1 MSDRATIFIDGN
13 NWYHAICAVGVTDRG
28 RLDYRAISLK
38 LLGPRTWIETRYYIG
53 RVSQTGNAQLYADQR
68 KFVAS
73 LTAADPRI
81 SVHFGRLEPRIHENA
96 AAIELQQYL
105 ANLPSRIDPALY
117 RELSD
122 IARRHR
128 KTQVMVEKAVD
139 VNLAVDLVVMAER
152 NEFDAA
158 YLLSA
163 DGDFTPAVA
172 AVRAHDKKVYVV
184 SPASGAQ
191 LAAVANSFIP
201 LKCEW
206 FDDCYRS

>member
-13 NWYHAICAVGVTDRG
+13 NWYHSIAAAGVQDRG

-53 RVSQTGNAQLYADQR
+53 RVSQIGNAQLYADQR
-68 KFVAS
+68 RFVAS
-73 LTAADPRI
+73 LTAADSRI
-81 SVHFGRLEPRIHENA
+81 SVHFGRLEPRTHDNA
-96 AAIELQQYL
+96 AAIELQRYL
-105 ANLPSRIDPALY
+105 AKLPSRIDPTLY

-122 IARRHR
+122 IAHRHR
-128 KTQVMVEKAVD
+128 KSQVMVEKAVD
-139 VNLAVDLVVMAER
+139 VNLAIDLVVMAER
-152 NEFDAA
+152 DEFDAA

-172 AVRAHDKKVYVV
+172 AVRAYGKKVYVI

-191 LAAVANSFIP
+191 LAAVANAFVP
-201 LKCEW
+201 LKRDW